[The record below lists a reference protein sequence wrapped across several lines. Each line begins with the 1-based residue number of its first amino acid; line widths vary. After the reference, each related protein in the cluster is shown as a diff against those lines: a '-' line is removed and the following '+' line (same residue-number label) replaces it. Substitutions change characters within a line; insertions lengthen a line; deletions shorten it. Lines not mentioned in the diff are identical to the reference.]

1 METYQ
6 VKSFVL
12 EEVRRLEKLSRDELI
27 SEIVLAKLA
36 ENCRKLELSP
46 NRIVGAAVEAVR
58 ELEVREKQRAER
70 GW

>member
-1 METYQ
+1 MENYQ

-12 EEVRRLEKLSRDELI
+12 EEVRRLEKLTRDELI
-27 SEIVLAKLA
+27 SEIVLSKLA

-46 NRIVGAAVEAVR
+46 YRIVGVAVEAVK
-58 ELEVREKQRAER
+58 ELEVRDKQRAEK